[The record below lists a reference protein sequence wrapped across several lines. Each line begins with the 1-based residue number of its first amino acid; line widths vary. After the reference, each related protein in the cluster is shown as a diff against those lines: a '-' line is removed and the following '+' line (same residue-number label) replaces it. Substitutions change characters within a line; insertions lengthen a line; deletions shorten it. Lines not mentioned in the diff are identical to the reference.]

1 MKERIELIDKKFNLL
16 KKEPEIEYDI
26 MKHSAESEAKKTLD
40 LMNEQLENMKK
51 IEKMQSDIL
60 DKIEDNVENSIENKK
75 ETKNIKNVNEKD
87 LSNKK
92 QVNKKKKNCIII

>member
-1 MKERIELIDKKFNLL
+1 
-16 KKEPEIEYDI
+16 
-26 MKHSAESEAKKTLD
+26 MKHSAESEAKMTLD

-51 IEKMQSDIL
+51 IEKMQGDIL